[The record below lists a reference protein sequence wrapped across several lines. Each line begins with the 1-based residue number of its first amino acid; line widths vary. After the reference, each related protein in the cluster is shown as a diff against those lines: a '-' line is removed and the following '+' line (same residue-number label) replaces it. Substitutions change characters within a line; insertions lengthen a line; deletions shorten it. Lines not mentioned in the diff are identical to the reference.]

1 MENWRKKN
9 AQLTGIRQS
18 TVPSSRNQE
27 ARLKNES
34 VTRKSKGNN
43 RNSMKKNANLPEFA
57 DLNCFVATE
66 PLNKFKKRKIDK

>member
-1 MENWRKKN
+1 VENWRKKN

-34 VTRKSKGNN
+34 VTRKSKENN
-43 RNSMKKNANLPEFA
+43 NEKIVNLPVRIC
-57 DLNCFVATE
+57 LNRFVVTE
-66 PLNKFKKRKIDK
+66 PRDEPKKEK